1 MPAPTLLVA
10 RFVRMLAFRGANPVF
25 HFHGWGA
32 LLLGLLTGS
41 LAAATPLVSIDATTY
56 QTEHCLFVIDA
67 SVNWASPSGAYS
79 DLFGTAPFTRLNASF
94 DKLTTVFPASYF
106 SICYMANT
114 GDSHVPNYIDRIY
127 KATGIS
133 TGVGSAGLGS
143 TGAPGAPQSFA
154 TVDFC
159 RYNQTGNISATIL
172 AVYDHELG
180 HAWGA
185 QFFNNVSGVGP
196 GILSNGHWLSNT
208 TIDCQL
214 GATYSPDGGVTVDKL
229 YGDPT
234 HGFRYQPV
242 DNLRSNDVATF
253 SEQQLYLMGLREVF
267 PTTYALNS
275 PVYHADLTMGS
286 ATVETYDHAAAV
298 ARYGVR
304 NPDYKTSPKQFK
316 LGFVYIAR
324 DLAEV
329 NSVYQ
334 VVEQSVVQFC
344 SGEALDPVAYRF
356 QTPFLVDTHFRASV
370 DGRLADLDGTA
381 TPAFAVTDTYTLSAD
396 GSASVNFIA
405 TDPAGPVP
413 TVSVLPASTQCTVTG
428 SVVHVT
434 GLPDGVHFFTLKAV
448 NAAGK
453 KAFGHFVVEVQ
464 RPVTSTLIS
473 TQPLTQTVTA
483 GAAAAFSVAA
493 TGTPAAFS
501 YQWFRRSARTST
513 WNSLTDSGG
522 YSGSGTATLA
532 VVSSTDMNGDQF
544 ICTAANATGLATSL
558 PAALVVN
565 ESAPAVTTQPV
576 DRAVSTGSAAHFTV
590 AVTGV
595 PLTYGYSYYQW
606 QRQVAGS
613 GPWIDLV
620 TVAGI
625 NGPAT
630 ASLTVSGTTL
640 VMSGDQF
647 RCLVTNTAGS
657 TTSSV
662 ATLTVNQPPTIT
674 TQPQNVT
681 AAAGATVSFT
691 VAATSTAPLTYQWS
705 KYSTPIPGATSATL
719 TLVNISAAD
728 AAAYVVAI
736 TNVAGTTGSNAASL
750 TVTGSTA
757 PAITTQPQS
766 QSVAV
771 GSPTSFSVA
780 ATGTA
785 PLTYQWSKGGTP
797 IAGATSSTYALASS
811 QLSDAGNYFV
821 TVSNSAGGAIS
832 STAIL
837 TVTAAPPSITTQPQ
851 GASVLTGASVTF
863 TVTVSGTAPFTYQWQ
878 KSGVPLAGVTAA
890 SYALASTQLT
900 DAGNYTV
907 TITNSAGSTTSVP
920 AVLTVAVA
928 PSAPSIAT
936 QPQGASV
943 NVGATASFSVTAA
956 GTAPLTY
963 QWQKNGSSLASATS
977 STYVIAS
984 AQASDAGSYSVVVSN
999 AVGSVTSSAVPLTV
1013 TVIAPTIST
1022 PPQGA
1027 SVTAGSAVSF
1037 SVAATGTTPF
1047 AYQWSRHGSPIGGAT
1062 LASYPIASA
1071 QAADAGDYTVTVS
1084 NGAGFVTST
1093 AATLTVTALALAPV
1107 LTMPP
1112 QGAAVTIGTGVTF
1125 SVTASGTAPFTYQ
1138 WLQNGVILSGATS
1151 SSYLLA
1157 SAQSTDAGNYTVT
1170 VTNSAGSAASAAA
1183 VLLVSA
1189 APPVI
1194 TTPPQNASVL
1204 SGSSA
1209 SFSVAV
1215 TGTPPFTYQW
1225 LKNGTPLAGGTSP
1238 GYMIAGAQ
1246 AADSGNFSVTVTNA
1260 AGTVTSANAALT
1272 VAAVATAPAITAQ
1285 PVSATVNAGASIS
1298 FTVTVS
1304 GTAPFSY
1311 QWSKNGAALSGATA
1325 AVYTL
1330 ASAQPADTGTYSVT
1344 VSNSAGFVTSA
1355 VATLTVSAA
1364 PPVITSQPQGAV
1376 TVAGASATFTVAT
1389 GGTLPFNFQWYR
1401 EGAAIPGA
1409 NSPGYTINPVTGAQG
1424 GSYTVTITN
1433 AAGSVNSQPVTLTV
1447 LTAGAVPA
1455 SVLANLSV
1463 RTTLASGQQ
1472 LIPGF
1477 VTNGPKSILLR
1488 VAGPTLNALGLG
1500 LSGYPDP
1507 LLQVFNS
1514 SSQKIAENNDWDPAL
1529 GATFTQVGA
1538 FPFIPGGKDAALLAS
1553 VTGPTSA
1560 IAAGNGSGTVL
1571 MELYDLQTDYANRL
1585 VNVSARNQVGEGADA
1600 LIVGFVI
1607 TGTGSKQLLIRGVG
1621 PTLAHYGVTGFLAD
1635 PKLELYAADGT
1646 QLTENDNW
1654 SSSLTGTFAQVGAF
1668 ALDAG
1673 SKDAALLISLSAGVY
1688 SVKLTGLNHGT
1699 GEGLVEVYEVWP

>member
-1 MPAPTLLVA
+1 M
-10 RFVRMLAFRGANPVF
+10 
-25 HFHGWGA
+25 
-32 LLLGLLTGS
+32 LGLLAGM
-41 LAAATPLVSIDATTY
+41 LAAAATPLVSIDATTY
-56 QTEHCLFVIDA
+56 QTEHCLFIIDA
-67 SVNWASPSGAYS
+67 SVGWASPSGAYS
-79 DLFGTAPFTRLNASF
+79 DLFGTAPFTRLNAGF
-94 DKLTTVFPASYF
+94 DKLTTVFPGSYF
-106 SICYMANT
+106 SICYIANT
-114 GDSHVPNYIDRIY
+114 GYSPVPNYIDRIY

-143 TGAPGAPQSFA
+143 TGSPGAPQSFA

-159 RYNQTGNISATIL
+159 RYNQTGNLSATVL

-229 YGDPT
+229 YGDPA
-234 HGFRYQPV
+234 HGFRYQRV

-267 PTTYALNS
+267 PTTYALNA
-275 PVYHADLTMGS
+275 PVYNADLTLGS
-286 ATVETYDHAAAV
+286 SSVETYDHAAAV

-329 NSVYQ
+329 TAVYQ

-370 DGRLADLDGTA
+370 DGRLADLDGNT
-381 TPAFAVTDTYTLSAD
+381 TPALVVTDTYALSAD
-396 GSASVNFIA
+396 GSTSVNFVA
-405 TDPAGPVP
+405 SDPAGPAP

-493 TGTPAAFS
+493 TGTPAALS
-501 YQWFRRSARTST
+501 YQWFRQAARTST
-513 WNSLTDSGG
+513 WNRLSDGGG
-522 YSGSGTATLA
+522 YSGSGTPTLS

-544 ICTAANATGLATSL
+544 LCTATNATGTATST

-565 ESAPAVTTQPV
+565 ESAPAFTTQPA

-595 PLTYGYSYYQW
+595 PLTYGYFYYQW

-613 GPWIDLV
+613 GPWTNLV
-620 TVAGI
+620 TTTGI
-625 NGPAT
+625 NGPDT

-640 VMSGDQF
+640 GMSGDQF
-647 RCLVTNTAGS
+647 RCLVTNTAGT
-657 TTSSV
+657 TTSNA

-691 VAATSTAPLTYQWS
+691 VAATGTAPLTYQWS

-719 TLVNISAAD
+719 TLANITAAD

-736 TNVAGTTGSNAASL
+736 TNIAGTAGSNAASL
-750 TVTGSTA
+750 TVTGSIA

-766 QSVAV
+766 QSVSV
-771 GSPTSFSVA
+771 GAAAAFSVT

-785 PLTYQWSKGGTP
+785 PLSYQWSKGGTP
-797 IAGATSSTYALASS
+797 IAGATSSTYTLASA
-811 QLSDAGNYFV
+811 QLSDAGNYSV
-821 TVSNSAGGAIS
+821 TVSNPAGGAIS
-832 STAIL
+832 GTAIL
-837 TVTAAPPSITTQPQ
+837 TVTAAPPSITAQPQ

-863 TVTVSGTAPFTYQWQ
+863 TVAVSGTAPLTYQWQ
-878 KSGVPLAGVTAA
+878 KNGVSLAGATTA
-890 SYALASTQLT
+890 SYALAGIQLT

-907 TITNSAGSTTSVP
+907 TITNGAGSATSVP
-920 AVLTVAVA
+920 AILTVAVA
-928 PSAPSIAT
+928 PSAPSILT
-936 QPQGASV
+936 HPQGASV

-956 GTAPLTY
+956 GTAPLSY
-963 QWQKNGSSLASATS
+963 QWQKNGAPIVSATG

-984 AQASDAGSYSVVVSN
+984 AQASDAGSYAVAVSN
-999 AVGSVTSSAVPLTV
+999 AVGSVTSSAAPLTV
-1013 TVIAPTIST
+1013 SVIAPAITT

-1047 AYQWSRHGSPIGGAT
+1047 SYQWSRNGSLIGGAIS
-1062 LASYPIASA
+1062 ASYPIASA
-1071 QAADAGDYTVTVS
+1071 QAADAGDYTVTVTNS
-1084 NGAGFVTST
+1084 AGFVTSP

-1107 LTMPP
+1107 ITGPP
-1112 QGAAVTIGTGVTF
+1112 QGAAVTIGAGVTF
-1125 SVTASGTAPFTYQ
+1125 AVTATGTAPFTYQ
-1138 WLQNGVILSGATS
+1138 WLQNGVILPGATG
-1151 SSYLLA
+1151 SSYVLA
-1157 SAQSTDAGNYTVT
+1157 SAQSADAGNYTVT
-1170 VTNSAGSAASAAA
+1170 VTNSAGSATSAAA
-1183 VLLVSA
+1183 GLLVSA
-1189 APPVI
+1189 APPAI
-1194 TTPPQNASVL
+1194 TTQPQNASVL
-1204 SGSSA
+1204 SGSGA
-1209 SFSVAV
+1209 AFSVVV
-1215 TGTPPFTYQW
+1215 TGTAPFTYQW
-1225 LKNGTPLAGGTSP
+1225 RKSGTPLAGATSP
-1238 GYMIAGAQ
+1238 GYTISSTQ
-1246 AADSGNFSVTVTNA
+1246 AADAGNYSVTVTNA
-1260 AGTVTSANAALT
+1260 AGSVTSASASLT
-1272 VAAVATAPAITAQ
+1272 VAAVATAPVITAQ

-1298 FTVTVS
+1298 FTVSVN

-1311 QWSKNGAALSGATA
+1311 QWSKNGAPLSGATTA
-1325 AVYTL
+1325 TYTL
-1330 ASAQPADTGTYSVT
+1330 ASPQPADTGAYAVT
-1344 VSNSAGFVTSA
+1344 VSNSAGFVTSTSA
-1355 VATLTVSAA
+1355 ALTVSAA
-1364 PPVITSQPQGAV
+1364 PPVITMQPQGAV
-1376 TVAGASATFTVAT
+1376 TVAGASATFSVVA
-1389 GGTLPFNFQWYR
+1389 GGTPPFNFQWYR
-1401 EGAAIPGA
+1401 EGLAITGA
-1409 NSPGYTINPVTGAQG
+1409 NSPGYTISPVIGAQA
-1424 GSYTVTITN
+1424 GSYTVTVTN
-1433 AAGSVNSQPVTLTV
+1433 AAGSTNSLPATLTV
-1447 LTAGAVPA
+1447 LSAGALPT
-1455 SVLANLSV
+1455 SVLTNLSV

-1488 VAGPTLNALGLG
+1488 VAGPTLSTLGLG

-1514 SSQKIAENNDWDPAL
+1514 ASQKIAEDDDWDPSL
-1529 GATFTQVGA
+1529 SATFTQVGA

-1553 VTGPTSA
+1553 VTGPNSA
-1560 IAAGNGSGTVL
+1560 LAAGRGSGTVL

-1585 VNVSARNQVGEGADA
+1585 VNVSARNLVGAGPDA

-1621 PTLAHYGVTGFLAD
+1621 PALAHYGVTGFLAD

-1646 QLTENDNW
+1646 KLTENDNW
-1654 SSSLTGTFAQVGAF
+1654 SSSLAGTFAQVGAF

-1673 SKDAALLISLSAGVY
+1673 SKDAALLISLPAGVY
-1688 SVKLTGLNHGT
+1688 SVKLTGLNNGT